1 MHPLRGCAVGLRKG
15 RDIIAAVD
23 DSPESRAESQPQPKP
38 GNPWRYIVMWTAF
51 GVTLVVTVIVVVQ
64 AILKTTGFD

>member
-1 MHPLRGCAVGLRKG
+1 MNEPREERS
-15 RDIIAAVD
+15 D
-23 DSPESRAESQPQPKP
+23 SQPDAKP
-38 GNPWRYIVMWTAF
+38 GNPWRYVIMWTAF